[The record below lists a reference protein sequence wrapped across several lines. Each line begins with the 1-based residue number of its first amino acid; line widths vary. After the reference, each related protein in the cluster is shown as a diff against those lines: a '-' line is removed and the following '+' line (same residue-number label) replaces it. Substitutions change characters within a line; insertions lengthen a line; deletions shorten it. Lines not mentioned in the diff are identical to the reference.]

1 MEGSETPHRVPIKSC
16 DDDVASIVTMSK
28 NKNYKAAFVS
38 MNE

>member
-16 DDDVASIVTMSK
+16 DDDVASIVTMS